1 MRRATKVGDLEEIL
15 NGFLEFRDERDWA
28 KYHNPKDLAIS
39 LVTEAAELIE
49 LYRFR
54 KPEEARPEDVRE
66 ELADILGC
74 VVLIAK
80 HYEIDLKEA
89 VKDKL
94 KKNRE
99 RYPVDKCSGSNKKY
113 TEF

>member
-1 MRRATKVGDLEEIL
+1 MRHATKVGDLEEIL
-15 NGFLEFRDERDWA
+15 RGFLDFRDERDWA

-39 LVTEAAELIE
+39 LVTEASELVE
-49 LYRFR
+49 LYRF
-54 KPEEARPEDVRE
+54 KNAEDARPEDVSE

-80 HYEIDLKEA
+80 HYEIDLKAA

-94 KKNRE
+94 NKNRAK
-99 RYPVDKCSGSNKKY
+99 YPIDKCSGSNKKY
-113 TEF
+113 TEL

>member
-1 MRRATKVGDLEEIL
+1 VGDLAEIL
-15 NGFLEFRDERDWA
+15 KDFLDFRDERDWA
-28 KYHNPKDLAIS
+28 RYHNPKDLAIS
-39 LVTEAAELIE
+39 LVTEAAELVE

-54 KPEEARPEDVRE
+54 TADEAPAGAVRE

-80 HYEIDLKEA
+80 HYEIDLKGA

-99 RYPVDKCSGSNKKY
+99 KYPVDKCSGSNKKY
-113 TEF
+113 TEL